1 MPMTTA
7 MQEKKA
13 PAPKPLRL
21 DGRTEKEVRRSFG
34 LDPARISFAES
45 PEVEA
50 MGARAVARGNVISF
64 APGEFTPGT
73 AEGRMV
79 LGHELEHVR
88 SQADGEGPMTGG
100 VLEEPSFEAA
110 ADRAGAAFASGSLTS
125 AGPVDAGALAG
136 QSAPAQML
144 GRKKKAAAPVP
155 AYEPMSPEEGQS
167 IFEGGARMS
176 SGNNLHRRYMPV
188 MGNALDRYN
197 AFLNSG
203 EAKKLGKKH
212 DPNADV
218 MRRFSGGTGAL
229 ATKGLLYDDS
239 TIKSADKIFDIVSDL
254 VDEPEFQN
262 YVRDLFANEGGANYD
277 RVRETDQAQ
286 PGDSHFSQYMMG
298 TLAVKGLDP
307 TAPAGMKRRND
318 IFSKH
323 KDPKEAQRIYNKA
336 NDNIESQSSMMTKAA
351 AILSKGEDL
360 RRIDIEQ
367 IPEELRPFIG
377 RYESIRQRVLQTGMP
392 AVRPEVMGKLSDEE
406 RALAQPAAAAPT
418 EAAPAEESRYVS
430 PGYLSAKHWKTGA
443 AEPMT
448 ERQQEVMSRWLG
460 SSGEAAPAP
469 KKKSR
474 NPFKKLWS
482 KIRGT

>member
-88 SQADGEGPMTGG
+88 SQAEGEVPMTGG

-203 EAKKLGKKH
+203 EAKKLL
-212 DPNADV
+212 
-218 MRRFSGGTGAL
+218 M
-229 ATKGLLYDDS
+229 
-239 TIKSADKIFDIVSDL
+239 
-254 VDEPEFQN
+254 
-262 YVRDLFANEGGANYD
+262 
-277 RVRETDQAQ
+277 
-286 PGDSHFSQYMMG
+286 
-298 TLAVKGLDP
+298 
-307 TAPAGMKRRND
+307 
-318 IFSKH
+318 
-323 KDPKEAQRIYNKA
+323 
-336 NDNIESQSSMMTKAA
+336 
-351 AILSKGEDL
+351 
-360 RRIDIEQ
+360 
-367 IPEELRPFIG
+367 
-377 RYESIRQRVLQTGMP
+377 SI
-392 AVRPEVMGKLSDEE
+392 S
-406 RALAQPAAAAPT
+406 
-418 EAAPAEESRYVS
+418 
-430 PGYLSAKHWKTGA
+430 
-443 AEPMT
+443 
-448 ERQQEVMSRWLG
+448 
-460 SSGEAAPAP
+460 
-469 KKKSR
+469 
-474 NPFKKLWS
+474 NP
-482 KIRGT
+482 

>member
-1 MPMTTA
+1 
-7 MQEKKA
+7 
-13 PAPKPLRL
+13 
-21 DGRTEKEVRRSFG
+21 
-34 LDPARISFAES
+34 
-45 PEVEA
+45 
-50 MGARAVARGNVISF
+50 
-64 APGEFTPGT
+64 
-73 AEGRMV
+73 
-79 LGHELEHVR
+79 
-88 SQADGEGPMTGG
+88 
-100 VLEEPSFEAA
+100 
-110 ADRAGAAFASGSLTS
+110 
-125 AGPVDAGALAG
+125 
-136 QSAPAQML
+136 
-144 GRKKKAAAPVP
+144 
-155 AYEPMSPEEGQS
+155 
-167 IFEGGARMS
+167 
-176 SGNNLHRRYMPV
+176 RYMPV

-351 AILSKGEDL
+351 AILQKARTSAGRHRAD
-360 RRIDIEQ
+360 
-367 IPEELRPFIG
+367 PEELRPFIG
-377 RYESIRQRVLQTGMP
+377 RYESIRQRVLQTGM

-406 RALAQPAAAAPT
+406 RALAQ
-418 EAAPAEESRYVS
+418 R
-430 PGYLSAKHWKTGA
+430 
-443 AEPMT
+443 
-448 ERQQEVMSRWLG
+448 RQPHPRRPPLL
-460 SSGEAAPAP
+460 
-469 KKKSR
+469 R
-474 NPFKKLWS
+474 NPATSPRATYPRSTGKPGPPS
-482 KIRGT
+482 P